1 MTHDHASQLLAAFAL
16 HAIGR
21 DERVELE
28 DHLANCPRCQVELD
42 AYRPVTAAL
51 GNSVEPL
58 PDGLW
63 SSISSRLSVLHHVA
77 PTPVPARLRESSG
90 AHTDDVRQ
98 FRTGRPWRS
107 VPTSRGRMVGV
118 GTLAVGA
125 AAVAAV
131 LAISL
136 VGADGQV
143 AHLQGAIGETAHTA
157 VVAAL
162 DTPGHKVVNLA
173 GADHVALAQFVVL
186 PDGGDYLVRSTLPA
200 LASTETYQLWGVVGG
215 QTLSLGLMGRSP
227 NLVTFTLAG
236 SPRLTSLG
244 VTVEPAGGS
253 IMPSGPMVVTGTV

>member
-1 MTHDHASQLLAAFAL
+1 MTHDHASQLLAVFAL
-16 HAIGR
+16 HAVGG
-21 DERVELE
+21 DERAELE
-28 DHLANCPRCQVELD
+28 DHLASCPRCQIELD
-42 AYRPVTAAL
+42 AYREVTAAL

-63 SSISSRLSVLHHVA
+63 STISSRLSALPDIA
-77 PTPVPARLRESSG
+77 PTAVPARLGEVAG
-90 AHTDDVRQ
+90 APTDQ
-98 FRTGRPWRS
+98 TLPFRSGRPWRS
-107 VPTSRGRMVGV
+107 VPTSRGRMVGLA
-118 GTLAVGA
+118 TLAVGA

-162 DTPGHKVVNLA
+162 DTPGHKVVNLVDV
-173 GADHVALAQFVVL
+173 DHEALAQFVVL
-186 PDGGDYLVRSTLPA
+186 PDGRGYLVESTLPA
-200 LASTETYQLWGVVGG
+200 LVSTETYQLWGVVGG

-236 SPRLTSLG
+236 SPGLTSLG

-253 IMPSGPMVVTGTV
+253 IMPSGPMVITGTV